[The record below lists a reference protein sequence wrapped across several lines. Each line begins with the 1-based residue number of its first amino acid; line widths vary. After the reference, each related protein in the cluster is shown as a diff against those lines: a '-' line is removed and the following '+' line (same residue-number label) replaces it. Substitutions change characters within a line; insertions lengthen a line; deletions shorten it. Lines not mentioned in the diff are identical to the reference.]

1 MQRILDATAR
11 LDLTLDPTRKGMTMA
26 DQPVQ
31 NFENHVRHDKLLYV
45 YTALLLLSLI
55 LGVVGFFGYGWAW
68 GAAVLLNTVS
78 IMLLAFN
85 ARTYGVKD
93 QDRIIRLEMRLRL
106 REILPADLKGRVT
119 DFTIPQLAA
128 LRFASDAEL
137 PDLARRVLN
146 EEIRKGSEI
155 KKLVKNWQ
163 ADFHRV

>member
-1 MQRILDATAR
+1 
-11 LDLTLDPTRKGMTMA
+11 MA
-26 DQPVQ
+26 DQPAQ

-45 YTALLLLSLI
+45 YTGGLLASLI

-68 GAAVLLNTVS
+68 GAAAILTTVAM
-78 IMLLAFN
+78 MLLAFN
-85 ARTYGVKD
+85 ARTYGLKD

-106 REILPADLKGRVT
+106 RELLPADLKGRVT

-137 PDLARRVLN
+137 PDLARRVLS
-146 EEIRKGSEI
+146 EDIKKGSEI

-163 ADFHRV
+163 ADFNRV